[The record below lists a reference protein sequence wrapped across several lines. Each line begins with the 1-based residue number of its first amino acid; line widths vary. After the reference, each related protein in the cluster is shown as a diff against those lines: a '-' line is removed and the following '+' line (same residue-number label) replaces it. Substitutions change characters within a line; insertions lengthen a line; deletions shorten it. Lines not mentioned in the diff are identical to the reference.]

1 MSKILIIDHFC
12 QAPGEAGNNRYIY
25 LAKMLCEYGHE
36 VEIITSD
43 FQHTVKKTRKI
54 PQEAID
60 ALPYKFTML
69 SEPTYPK
76 NVCLQRF
83 HSHHVFGN
91 HLKRYLEGIAK
102 PDLVHISIPSLDVGK
117 IAADYCNNNKI
128 PFVVDIQDLW
138 PEAFKLVL
146 NIPIISDICFAPM
159 MRTANYIY
167 TSADRILAVSETYK
181 NRGLRNCKKDKE
193 GMCVYLG
200 TDMNIF
206 DSYATNTSVEK
217 SNGELWITYVGT
229 LGHSYNIEIIIDAL
243 NLIADK
249 INRKVVFK
257 VIGNGPYMERFQKY
271 AKNCKIPVD
280 FMGRRMYEEMVMY
293 LCHSDIAV
301 NPIVKGAAQSIINK
315 HADYAMS
322 GLPIVNTQECTEYRT
337 LITDYRCGI
346 NCDPDNSQQVA
357 DALLLLIEDEEKRQ
371 TMGKNSRKLAEE
383 RFNRD
388 HTYRLIVKDI
398 ERLIEGKK

>member
-12 QAPGEAGNNRYIY
+12 QAPGEPGNNRYIY
-25 LAKMLCEYGHE
+25 LAMMLCEYGHE

-43 FQHTVKKTRKI
+43 FQHTAKKTREI

-60 ALPYKFTML
+60 TLPYKFTML
-69 SEPTYPK
+69 PEPTYPK

-83 HSHHVFGN
+83 RSHFIFGK
-91 HLKRYLEGIAK
+91 HLKAYLEEIKK
-102 PDLVHISIPSLDVGK
+102 PDLVHISVPSLDVGK
-117 IAADYCNNNKI
+117 VAADYCNHNQI

-146 NIPIISDICFAPM
+146 NLPVISDLCFAPM

-167 TSADRILAVSETYK
+167 ASADRILAVSETYK
-181 NRGLRNCKKDKE
+181 NRGLKSCKKDKE

-200 TDMNIF
+200 TDMNTF
-206 DSYATNTSVEK
+206 DDYATNTSVEK
-217 SNGELWITYVGT
+217 RADELWVTYVGT
-229 LGHSYNIEIIIDAL
+229 LGHSYNIEIIMDAL

-249 INRKVVFK
+249 INRKVIFK
-257 VIGNGPYMERFQKY
+257 VIGSGPYMERFQRY
-271 AKNCKIPVD
+271 AENCKVPVD
-280 FMGRRMYEEMVMY
+280 FMGRRMYGEMVAY
-293 LCHSDIAV
+293 LSHSDIAV

-322 GLPIVNTQECTEYRT
+322 GLPIVNTQECPEYRN
-337 LITDYRCGI
+337 LMTDYDCGI
-346 NCDPDNSQQVA
+346 NCEPDNANQVA
-357 DALLLLIEDEEKRQ
+357 DALLILINDEEKRRD
-371 TMGKNSRKLAEE
+371 MGKNSRKLAEE

-398 ERLIEGKK
+398 ERLIEDGK